1 MRLGSTA
8 VTRFIPTSTVVTL
21 YVAMLLVPLL
31 GLGCHSSK
39 AGLIALIPRTTGTRL
54 LEQEHQGAEIAAAR
68 FGTRIYY
75 NAPDREDDIEG
86 QISFVDRVSP
96 ARFSGLILSPS
107 HALALITPVRRALD
121 RGVPIVILGSP
132 LPLPPRDRLH
142 YVLNDEDVGGKLAAQ
157 RVALLTHGHG
167 TVLVLGENPD
177 IYGIMTR
184 VRSLETALS
193 QHSPDVRV
201 IKMQGTFNTLREQQ
215 TAERALKDNPDV
227 KVIVALMWSSARGAI
242 SVIQDSAR
250 HSAMK
255 VIAFDPDE
263 FPISYSSDIPSLDSV
278 VVEDTRIM
286 GRKAV
291 EIIQQEV
298 EHAPAPSVVIVKPV
312 LITRDNHDDPSV
324 QALIDFGRTSYK
336 WDRSRVP

>member
-1 MRLGSTA
+1 MRLGWTA
-8 VTRFIPTSTVVTL
+8 VGDCMSAHAVEFL
-21 YVAMLLVPLL
+21 YVAMLFVLSL
-31 GLGCHSSK
+31 GLGCHSPNDRS
-39 AGLIALIPRTTGTRL
+39 IALIPRTTGTRL
-54 LEQEHQGAEIAAAR
+54 LEQEHQGAELAASR
-68 FGTRIYY
+68 YGTRIYY

-142 YVLNDEDVGGKLAAQ
+142 YVLNDEDIAGQLAAQ

-184 VRSLETALS
+184 VRSLEAALS

-201 IKMQGTFNTLREQQ
+201 IKRQGTFNILREQQ
-215 TAERALKDNPDV
+215 TADRALRDNPDV

-242 SVIQDSAR
+242 SVIEDSAR
-250 HSAMK
+250 YSAVK
-255 VIAFDPDE
+255 VVAFDPDE
-263 FPISYSSDIPSLDSV
+263 SPTSYDIPCLDSAI
-278 VVEDTRIM
+278 VENVGAM

-291 EIIQQEV
+291 EILQQET
-298 EHAPAPSVVIVKPV
+298 EHTPAPSSIIVRPV
-312 LITRDNHDDPSV
+312 LITKDNRDDPSV
-324 QALIDFGRTSYK
+324 RALIDFGRTSDK
-336 WDRSRVP
+336 WDISRVP